1 MRSLITKVLRETLTG
16 QDRGR
21 YCQVYDTMFFLE
33 HKDGNP
39 SKRTLGQYDPKTF
52 KYEDLSDETLFSLY
66 EVFTYKRANQR

>member
-1 MRSLITKVLRETLTG
+1 
-16 QDRGR
+16 
-21 YCQVYDTMFFLE
+21 MFFLE